1 MEGETGSSEQHR
13 LSHCFNN
20 GGMVQGLFFG
30 IEPPCIGSISRTE
43 DVHGLSKTIR
53 VHNSQNARSILAEV
67 GLVVLFNAL
76 YILR

>member
-53 VHNSQNARSILAEV
+53 VHNS
-67 GLVVLFNAL
+67 
-76 YILR
+76 